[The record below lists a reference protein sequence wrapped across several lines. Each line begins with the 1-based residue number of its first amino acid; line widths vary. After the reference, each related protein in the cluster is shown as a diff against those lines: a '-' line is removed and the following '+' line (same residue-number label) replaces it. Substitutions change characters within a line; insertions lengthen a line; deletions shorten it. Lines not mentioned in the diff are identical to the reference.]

1 MTTMLATSTRI
12 AAALSIALTATA
24 AAAAGGKAG
33 GPLPEAPAAGQVE
46 AARTVAGKL
55 LKSLGGELQAALG
68 RGDVAAAI
76 TACAESAPRI
86 AREISLAEGLQVTRV
101 SSKPRNSQ
109 LGMADVWAQQVMLD
123 FERRLAAGA
132 DPATV
137 EHAEVVVEPAGRYL
151 RYAKA
156 ISTQPMCLTCH
167 GPADAIAP
175 ALQAALAAIYPKD
188 RATGY
193 AAGELRGAVVVK
205 ALLD

>member
-1 MTTMLATSTRI
+1 MRAMKTVPAFI
-12 AAALSIALTATA
+12 AAAFAVAFAATV
-24 AAAAGGKAG
+24 AAAGGKAG
-33 GPLPEAPAAGQVE
+33 EPPPQAPDPAQVE

-86 AREISLAEGLQVTRV
+86 AREISLAEGWQVTRV
-101 SSKPRNSQ
+101 STKPRNSQ